1 MLSPSAALLF
11 IPAEASDTDG
21 LQPEGAP
28 AQVSRT
34 KIFFSASGT
43 SFMPST
49 DAKTTTAYRLSAL
62 MVGAGSDGAPA
73 LAVKAAAEE
82 SASGMTRA
90 TGTGGGVNTV
100 NVKAFEVPP
109 PPPSVGVET
118 VTGKAAAA
126 ATSPAPIAA
135 FTPVALVKVVVR
147 GLPFHSTVEQGT
159 KLPAVALVAS
169 TPRRNAADPAG
180 ALDGRSVPM
189 TGVGSG
195 VGDGTIV
202 NGAEADAKAG
212 SVALDTVIVAG
223 PGNAV
228 STAEMTAVS
237 CVALTKV
244 VGRGEP
250 FQLTTSPLGTKFV
263 PFTVSVIMS
272 ALQAGVVLFDV
283 VDPESEVIVGS
294 TIGKAMALER
304 LALAAG
310 LATDSCTVSAVV
322 RFEAATETLSCVG
335 LT

>member
-1 MLSPSAALLF
+1 MLSPSAALLL
-11 IPAEASDTDG
+11 IPAEASATEG

-34 KIFFSASGT
+34 KIFFSAPGT
-43 SFMPST
+43 SDTPST

-62 MVGAGSDGAPA
+62 IVGAGSEIAPA
-73 LAVKAAAEE
+73 LAVERVAVEATR
-82 SASGMTRA
+82 GMTRTA
-90 TGTGGGVNTV
+90 GGGLNTV
-100 NVKAFEVPP
+100 NVSAFEVPP

-118 VTGKAAAA
+118 VTGTVAAA
-126 ATSPAPIAA
+126 ATSPAAIAA
-135 FTPVALVKVVVR
+135 FTPVGLVKVVVR
-147 GLPFHSTVEQGT
+147 ALPFHSTVEHGT
-159 KLPAVALVAS
+159 RLPAVALVAS
-169 TPRRNAADPAG
+169 TPRRNAAEPAW
-180 ALDGRSVPM
+180 ALDGKSVPM

-202 NGAEADAKAG
+202 NGEEADAKDG
-212 SVALDTVIVAG
+212 SVALDTVIEGV

-250 FQLTTSPLGTKFV
+250 FQFTTSPFGTKFV
-263 PFTVSVIMS
+263 PFTVKVMTS

-294 TIGKAMALER
+294 TIGKAMALDV
-304 LALAAG
+304 LAPAAG
-310 LATDSCTVSAVV
+310 LATESCTVSTVV
-322 RFEAATETLSCVG
+322 RLAAVTDTLSCVG